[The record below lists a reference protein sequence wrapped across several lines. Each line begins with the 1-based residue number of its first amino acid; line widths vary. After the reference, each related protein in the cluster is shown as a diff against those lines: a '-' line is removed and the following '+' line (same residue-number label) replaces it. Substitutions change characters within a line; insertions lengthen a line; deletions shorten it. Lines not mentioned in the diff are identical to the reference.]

1 MLSRAAA
8 CRTDAVSAAATCAL
22 LTPHLRLTAPVSRLR
37 GGADVSADAPG
48 RRRLF
53 RTSHAMAST
62 NDPGHT
68 LASLP
73 KTWRFTES
81 LPADPQYPTPL
92 SSHRAI
98 RTKLG
103 PRLVRGALYTFVR
116 PEQQED
122 PELLAV
128 SPAALRDL
136 GIKQSEATTDTFR
149 QTAAGNKLWGWEGE
163 EAAAEEEEEGKGEQ
177 SESRP
182 QHEPTSPESS
192 SQAASKTGYPWA
204 QCYGG
209 YQFGQWA
216 GQLGDG
222 RAISL
227 FEVPVA
233 STSPVSQSNGTSSA
247 SALSQQPPRSY
258 EIQVKGA
265 GMTPYSRFADGR
277 AVLRSS
283 IREFVVSESL
293 NALGIPSTR
302 ALALTLLPKVLVH
315 RERLEPAAI
324 VTRFAESWLRL
335 GTFDLLRT
343 RGDRPLTRHLAD
355 YVAETVY
362 GGWDKLPGRLADKLS
377 ADDDSVA
384 RLLQPPRNVP
394 WDTVEGPTD
403 PEDPAAGTA
412 ENRYARLYREIVR
425 RNARTV
431 AHWQVY
437 GFMNGVLNT
446 DNTSILGLSLD
457 FGPFAFLDNFDP
469 SYTPNHDDHHLRYS
483 YRNQPSIIWWNL
495 VRFGEALGE
504 LLAAGSRVDDAAF
517 IEEGII
523 GLAKVDVLAAG
534 GIAAEVDT
542 SSPTPSSTPTPTQ
555 QTRASPPPI
564 PPRVERAA
572 GELASHAEDIIMRV
586 GEEYKNLF
594 ISEYKRLFMARLGLP
609 APSHQELAATG
620 DMDPL
625 ITGLLDVMEQ
635 IELDFNMFFRRLS
648 AVRLADI
655 ATPEARRR
663 TAETFFY
670 REGVTAAVG
679 EEAGRRLVAEWLSE
693 WRERVVASDKAESD
707 SNSTSSSEEREERRS
722 RGMKAVNPNFVPR
735 GWVLDEVIRRV
746 EHDGERDVLRRIM
759 HMALHPFADEWHG
772 QTFDGNSEPY
782 QGDALEEIRWTQ
794 DVPEKQRAM
803 QCSCSS

>member
-1 MLSRAAA
+1 MLSRSVV
-8 CRTDAVSAAATCAL
+8 CRPDAVSAAAACTL
-22 LTPHLRLTAPVSRLR
+22 RTSRFHLTLPVTRLP
-37 GGADVSADAPG
+37 PG
-48 RRRLF
+48 RSQRRAF
-53 RTSHAMAST
+53 FSSTATMASSSK
-62 NDPGHT
+62 DQGYT
-68 LASLP
+68 LESLP

-81 LPADPQYPTPL
+81 LPTDAQFPTPA
-92 SSHRAI
+92 SSHRAV

-116 PEQQED
+116 PEQQQE

-128 SPAALRDL
+128 SPAALHDL
-136 GIKQSEATTDTFR
+136 GIKPSEAATDDFL
-149 QTAAGNKLWGWEGE
+149 QTVAGNKLWGWEGE
-163 EAAAEEEEEGKGEQ
+163 KAAPEEEEEGSGGEGSSAQ
-177 SESRP
+177 ESAVP
-182 QHEPTSPESS
+182 EQPSSPD
-192 SQAASKTGYPWA
+192 ASVKTGYPWA

-227 FEVPVA
+227 FEVPV
-233 STSPVSQSNGTSSA
+233 TSSA
-247 SALSQQPPRSY
+247 TESNDATPASPTTLRSPPPAESY
-258 EIQVKGA
+258 EIQLKGA

-302 ALALTLLPKVLVH
+302 ALALTLLPNVLVH

-324 VTRFAESWLRL
+324 VTRFAESWVRL

-343 RGDRPLTRHLAD
+343 RGDRQLTQTLAD
-355 YVAETVY
+355 YVAERVY
-362 GGWDKLPGRLADKLS
+362 GGWDKLPGRLRDKIS
-377 ADDDSVA
+377 PDDDSVEV
-384 RLLQPPRNVP
+384 LLNPPRGIP
-394 WDTVEGPTD
+394 KLTMEGPTD
-403 PEDPAAGTA
+403 LEDPLFGTA
-412 ENRYARLYREIVR
+412 ENRYVRLYREIVR

-504 LLAAGSRVDDAAF
+504 FLAAGKRVDDPAF
-517 IEEGII
+517 AEGGVI
-523 GLAKVDVLAAG
+523 GLAKADVAAAKG
-534 GIAAEVDT
+534 TTAKADAQPP
-542 SSPTPSSTPTPTQ
+542 SSPSSNQ
-555 QTRASPPPI
+555 LSPA
-564 PPRVERAA
+564 VERAA
-572 GELASHAEDIIMRV
+572 AELASHAEDIIMRV
-586 GEEYKNLF
+586 GEEYKSYF

-609 APSHQELAATG
+609 VPSNKQLAATG
-620 DMDPL
+620 EMDSI
-625 ITGLLDVMEQ
+625 ITSLLDVMEQ

-648 AVRLADI
+648 SVRLVDI
-655 ATPEARRR
+655 ETPEDRRR
-663 TAETFFY
+663 TAERFFY
-670 REGVTAAVG
+670 REGVTAAIG

-693 WRERVVASDKAESD
+693 WRERILASYENFAEAGSG
-707 SNSTSSSEEREERRS
+707 TTEEKEERRV
-722 RGMKAVNPNFVPR
+722 RAMKAVNPNFVPR

-746 EHDGERDVLRRIM
+746 EQDGERDVLRRIM

-772 QTFDGNSEPY
+772 KTFDGNNEPFE
-782 QGDALEEIRWTQ
+782 GDPLEELRWTQ
-794 DVPEKQRAM
+794 DVPERQRAM

>member
-1 MLSRAAA
+1 
-8 CRTDAVSAAATCAL
+8 
-22 LTPHLRLTAPVSRLR
+22 
-37 GGADVSADAPG
+37 
-48 RRRLF
+48 
-53 RTSHAMAST
+53 MASSP
-62 NDPGHT
+62 NDSGHT

-81 LPADPQYPTPL
+81 LPTDLQFPTPL
-92 SSHRAI
+92 SSHRAV

-116 PEQQED
+116 PEHQENL
-122 PELLAV
+122 ELLAV

-136 GIKQSEATTDTFR
+136 GLKQSEAGTDDFR
-149 QTAAGNKLWGWEGE
+149 QTVAGNKLWGWEGG
-163 EAAAEEEEEGKGEQ
+163 EAAAEEEEGGGGGNQSAEQ
-177 SESRP
+177 SE
-182 QHEPTSPESS
+182 QQ
-192 SQAASKTGYPWA
+192 SQAASDLPSQSASKTGYPWA

-227 FEVPVA
+227 FEVPV
-233 STSPVSQSNGTSSA
+233 SLDSKLPPVSQGA
-247 SALSQQPPRSY
+247 SAQPPPTSY
-258 EIQVKGA
+258 EIQLKGA

-302 ALALTLLPKVLVH
+302 ALALTLLPNVLVH

-343 RGDRPLTRHLAD
+343 RGDRPLTRQLAD

-377 ADDDSVA
+377 PDDDSVE
-384 RLLQPPRNVP
+384 RLLHPPRGVP
-394 WDTVEGPTD
+394 WDTIESPIEPDG
-403 PEDPAAGTA
+403 PAAGTD

-446 DNTSILGLSLD
+446 DNTSVLGLSLD

-504 LLAAGSRVDDAAF
+504 LLAAGARVDEPSF

-523 GLAKVDVLAAG
+523 GLAKADVLAAG
-534 GIAAEVDT
+534 GKIADVEA
-542 SSPTPSSTPTPTQ
+542 PSSTPTPQSQ
-555 QTRASPPPI
+555 QAHASPATI
-564 PPRVERAA
+564 PPSVERAA

-609 APSHQELAATG
+609 APAHKDLAATG

-648 AVRLADI
+648 SVRLADI
-655 ATPEARRR
+655 ETPEARRH
-663 TAETFFY
+663 TAEMFFY
-670 REGVTAAVG
+670 REGVTAAVS
-679 EEAGRRLVAEWLSE
+679 EEAGRRLVAEWLSD
-693 WRERVVASDKAESD
+693 WRDRVVASDKAAAEAD
-707 SNSTSSSEEREERRS
+707 SSSRTTTTTTITTSEEREERRI
-722 RGMKAVNPNFVPR
+722 RTMKAVNPNFVPR

-746 EHDGERDVLRRIM
+746 ERDGERDVLRRIM
-759 HMALHPFADEWHG
+759 HMALHPFADEWNG
-772 QTFDGNSEPY
+772 QTFDGSSEPY
-782 QGDALEEIRWTQ
+782 QGDALEEVRWTQ

>member
-1 MLSRAAA
+1 M
-8 CRTDAVSAAATCAL
+8 
-22 LTPHLRLTAPVSRLR
+22 
-37 GGADVSADAPG
+37 
-48 RRRLF
+48 
-53 RTSHAMAST
+53 TSSSK
-62 NDPGHT
+62 DQGYT
-68 LASLP
+68 LEALP

-81 LPADPQYPTPL
+81 LPTDSQFPTPA
-92 SSHRAI
+92 SSHRAV

-116 PEQQED
+116 PEQQQE

-136 GIKQSEATTDTFR
+136 GIKASEATTNDFL
-149 QTAAGNKLWGWEGE
+149 QTVAGNKLWGWQGE
-163 EAAAEEEEEGKGEQ
+163 EAAPEEEEEGNGAEGSASQ
-177 SESRP
+177 ESP
-182 QHEPTSPESS
+182 AAAAAAVQPSS
-192 SQAASKTGYPWA
+192 SPDPSAKTGYPWA

-227 FEVPVA
+227 FEVPVTPTTQ
-233 STSPVSQSNGTSSA
+233 SNETPVSLPELELRS
-247 SALSQQPPRSY
+247 PPPAESY
-258 EIQVKGA
+258 EIQLKGA

-302 ALALTLLPKVLVH
+302 ALALTLLPNVLVH

-324 VTRFAESWLRL
+324 VTRFAESWVRL

-343 RGDRPLTRHLAD
+343 RGDRQLIQTLAD
-355 YVAETVY
+355 YVAERVY
-362 GGWDKLPGRLADKLS
+362 CGWDKLPGRVRDKIS
-377 ADDDSVA
+377 PDDDSVEV
-384 RLLQPPRNVP
+384 LLNPPRGVP
-394 WDTVEGPTD
+394 KLAMEGPTD
-403 PEDPAAGTA
+403 PEDPNFGTA
-412 ENRYARLYREIVR
+412 ENRYVRLYREIVR

-504 LLAAGSRVDDAAF
+504 FLAAGERVDDPAF
-517 IEEGII
+517 AEGGVI
-523 GLAKVDVLAAG
+523 GLAKADVAASSG
-534 GIAAEVDT
+534 AATTTAAVET
-542 SSPTPSSTPTPTQ
+542 ETQPPSSAHTSTQ
-555 QTRASPPPI
+555 FSPA
-564 PPRVERAA
+564 VERAA
-572 GELASHAEDIIMRV
+572 ADLASHAEDIIMRV
-586 GEEYKNLF
+586 GEEYKSYF

-609 APSHQELAATG
+609 APSHEQLAATG
-620 DMDPL
+620 EMDSI
-625 ITGLLDVMEQ
+625 ITSLLDVMEQ

-648 AVRLADI
+648 SVRLADI
-655 ATPEARRR
+655 ETPSDRRR
-663 TAETFFY
+663 TAERFFY
-670 REGVTAAVG
+670 QEGVTAAVG

-693 WRERVVASDKAESD
+693 WRERILASYNTDTA
-707 SNSTSSSEEREERRS
+707 SSSSTTEEKEDRRI
-722 RGMKAVNPNFVPR
+722 RAMKAVNPNFVPR

-746 EHDGERDVLRRIM
+746 EQDGERDVLRRIM
-759 HMALHPFADEWHG
+759 HMALHPFADAWHG
-772 QTFDGNSEPY
+772 QTFDGSSAPFD
-782 QGDALEEIRWTQ
+782 GDPLEELRWTQ
-794 DVPEKQRAM
+794 DVPERQRAM

>member
-1 MLSRAAA
+1 
-8 CRTDAVSAAATCAL
+8 
-22 LTPHLRLTAPVSRLR
+22 
-37 GGADVSADAPG
+37 
-48 RRRLF
+48 
-53 RTSHAMAST
+53 MASSPK
-62 NDPGHT
+62 DQGYT
-68 LASLP
+68 LKSLP

-81 LPADPQYPTPL
+81 LPADSQFPTPA
-92 SSHRAI
+92 SSHRTV

-116 PEQQED
+116 PEQQQD

-128 SPAALRDL
+128 SPAALRDI
-136 GIKQSEATTDTFR
+136 GIRQSEATTDDFL
-149 QTAAGNKLWGWEGE
+149 QTVSGNKLWGWEGQKAAPEDE
-163 EAAAEEEEEGKGEQ
+163 EDGGK
-177 SESRP
+177 ESGDNADSA
-182 QHEPTSPESS
+182 QTSPPSAQPSAPEPAVKS
-192 SQAASKTGYPWA
+192 GYPWA

-227 FEVPVA
+227 FEVPVTPSSHA
-233 STSPVSQSNGTSSA
+233 DDTATSPFDLRS
-247 SALSQQPPRSY
+247 PPPAVSY
-258 EIQVKGA
+258 EIQLKGA

-302 ALALTLLPKVLVH
+302 ALALTLLPNVLVH

-343 RGDRPLTRHLAD
+343 RGERQLTQSLAD
-355 YVAETVY
+355 YVAERVY

-377 ADDDSVA
+377 PDDDSVA
-384 RLLQPPRNVP
+384 LLLNPRRNVP
-394 WDTVEGPTD
+394 KLTIEGPTD
-403 PEDPAAGTA
+403 PEDPAFGTA
-412 ENRYARLYREIVR
+412 ENRYVRLYREIVR

-431 AHWQVY
+431 AYWQVY

-504 LLAAGSRVDDAAF
+504 LLAAGARVDDVAF
-517 IEEGII
+517 AEGGVI
-523 GLAKVDVLAAG
+523 GLAEADV
-534 GIAAEVDT
+534 AESTAHYEDNQAPASST
-542 SSPTPSSTPTPTQ
+542 SSATSLPLTP
-555 QTRASPPPI
+555 A
-564 PPRVERAA
+564 VERAA
-572 GELASHAEDIIMRV
+572 TELATRAEDIILRV
-586 GEEYKNLF
+586 GEEYKSYF

-609 APSHQELAATG
+609 APFDKQLAATG
-620 DMDPL
+620 EMDSI
-625 ITGLLDVMEQ
+625 ITSLLDVMEQ
-635 IELDFNMFFRRLS
+635 IELDFNLFFRRLS
-648 AVRLADI
+648 SVRLSDI
-655 ATPEARRR
+655 ETPDDRLR
-663 TAETFFY
+663 TANRFFY
-670 REGVTAAVG
+670 REGVTSVVG
-679 EEAGRRLVAEWLSE
+679 EEAGRRLVAEWLSV
-693 WRERVVASDKAESD
+693 WRERILATNETGDKD
-707 SNSTSSSEEREERRS
+707 ERRIHA
-722 RGMKAVNPNFVPR
+722 MKAVNPNFVPR

-746 EHDGERDVLRRIM
+746 EQDGERDVLRRVL
-759 HMALHPFADEWHG
+759 HMALHPFADKWHD
-772 QTFDGNSEPY
+772 QVFDGSSEPF
-782 QGDALEEIRWTQ
+782 QGDPLEELRWTQ
-794 DVPEKQRAM
+794 DVPQGQRAM

>member
-1 MLSRAAA
+1 MSSSK
-8 CRTDAVSAAATCAL
+8 DQ
-22 LTPHLRLTAPVSRLR
+22 
-37 GGADVSADAPG
+37 GY
-48 RRRLF
+48 
-53 RTSHAMAST
+53 
-62 NDPGHT
+62 T
-68 LASLP
+68 LESLP
-73 KTWRFTES
+73 KTWHFTES
-81 LPADPQYPTPL
+81 LPADPQFPTPA
-92 SSHRAI
+92 SSHRAV

-116 PEQQED
+116 PEKQEE

-128 SPAALRDL
+128 SPAALHDL
-136 GIKQSEATTDTFR
+136 GIKQTEATTDDFL
-149 QTAAGNKLWGWEGE
+149 QTVSGNKLWGWEDV
-163 EAAAEEEEEGKGEQ
+163 AAGPEEEEGSEKSSSQEQ
-177 SESRP
+177 NK
-182 QHEPTSPESS
+182 SPESQS
-192 SQAASKTGYPWA
+192 STDPSVKTGYPWA

-227 FEVPVA
+227 FEVLAVQP
-233 STSPVSQSNGTSSA
+233 SLSQPNDLSSSA
-247 SALSQQPPRSY
+247 SSSSSTTVSKPPPPSRSY
-258 EIQVKGA
+258 EVQLKGA

-302 ALALTLLPKVLVH
+302 ALALTLLPQVLVH

-324 VTRFAESWLRL
+324 VTRFAESWVRL

-343 RGDRPLTRHLAD
+343 RGDRALIQRLAD
-355 YVAETVY
+355 YVAEQVY
-362 GGWDKLPGRLADKLS
+362 GGWNTLPGRLPDKLS
-377 ADDDSVA
+377 PDDDSVP
-384 RLLQPPRNVP
+384 LLLNPRRDVP
-394 WDTVEGPTD
+394 KVGMEGPTD
-403 PEDPAAGTA
+403 PEDPAFGTA
-412 ENRYARLYREIVR
+412 ENRYVRLYREIVR

-504 LLAAGSRVDDAAF
+504 FLAAGARVDDAAF
-517 IEEGII
+517 LEEGVI
-523 GLAKVDVLAAG
+523 GLAKVDVQAEG
-534 GIAAEVDT
+534 GDAESKASRSPSQQ
-542 SSPTPSSTPTPTQ
+542 SSG
-555 QTRASPPPI
+555 SPPPLS
-564 PPRVERAA
+564 PHVERAA
-572 GELASHAEDIIMRV
+572 GELASHAEEIIMRV

-594 ISEYKRLFMARLGLP
+594 TAEYKRLFMARLGLP
-609 APSHQELAATG
+609 PPSHKQVAATG
-620 DMDPL
+620 EMDTI

-648 AVRLADI
+648 SVRLADI
-655 ATPEARRR
+655 ETPESRRR
-663 TAETFFY
+663 TAERFFY

-679 EEAGRRLVAEWLSE
+679 EEASRRLVAEWLSE
-693 WRERVVASDKAESD
+693 WRERILASYKAD
-707 SNSTSSSEEREERRS
+707 TAGGSNEEKEDRRV
-722 RGMKAVNPNFVPR
+722 RTMKSVNPNFVPR

-746 EHDGERDVLRRIM
+746 EHDCERDVLRRIM
-759 HMALHPFADEWHG
+759 HMALHPFVDEWHG
-772 QTFDGNSEPY
+772 QTFDGCSEPY
-782 QGDALEEIRWTQ
+782 KGDPLEEVRWTQ
-794 DVPEKQRAM
+794 DVPERQRAM

>member
-1 MLSRAAA
+1 
-8 CRTDAVSAAATCAL
+8 
-22 LTPHLRLTAPVSRLR
+22 
-37 GGADVSADAPG
+37 
-48 RRRLF
+48 
-53 RTSHAMAST
+53 MASSPK
-62 NDPGHT
+62 DQVYT

-81 LPADPQYPTPL
+81 LPTDAQFPSPA
-92 SSHRAI
+92 SSHRAV

-116 PEQQED
+116 PEWQQD

-136 GIKQSEATTDTFR
+136 GIRPSEATTDDFL
-149 QTAAGNKLWGWEGE
+149 QTVSGNRLWGWEGE
-163 EAAAEEEEEGKGEQ
+163 EAGPEDEEDDSSHVSANSTQDSPAAAQ
-177 SESRP
+177 SPSSPRP
-182 QHEPTSPESS
+182 ALKS
-192 SQAASKTGYPWA
+192 GYPWS

-227 FEVPVA
+227 FEVPV
-233 STSPVSQSNGTSSA
+233 TSS
-247 SALSQQPPRSY
+247 PRADDAVTSY
-258 EIQVKGA
+258 EIQLKGA
-265 GMTPYSRFADGR
+265 GVTPYSRFADGR

-302 ALALTLLPKVLVH
+302 ALALTLLPNVLVH

-343 RGDRPLTRHLAD
+343 RGERQLTQTLAD
-355 YVAETVY
+355 YVAEQVY
-362 GGWDKLPGRLADKLS
+362 GGWDKLPGRLRDTLS
-377 ADDDSVA
+377 PDDDSVA
-384 RLLQPPRNVP
+384 LLLNPRRDIP
-394 WDTVEGPTD
+394 KLAIEGPAD
-403 PEDPAAGTA
+403 PEDPAFGTA
-412 ENRYARLYREIVR
+412 ENRYVRLYREIVR

-431 AHWQVY
+431 AYWQVY

-504 LLAAGSRVDDAAF
+504 LLAAGARVDDPVFAQG
-517 IEEGII
+517 GII
-523 GLAKVDVLAAG
+523 GLAKADVMEGSTAG
-534 GIAAEVDT
+534 AEDSQRT
-542 SSPTPSSTPTPTQ
+542 SPNSSTDSSHL
-555 QTRASPPPI
+555 SPA
-564 PPRVERAA
+564 VERAA
-572 GELASHAEDIIMRV
+572 TELATRAEDIILRV
-586 GEEYKNLF
+586 GEEYKTYF

-609 APSHQELAATG
+609 PPSNKELAAAG
-620 DMDPL
+620 EMDPI
-625 ITGLLDVMEQ
+625 ITSLLDVIEQ
-635 IELDFNMFFRRLS
+635 IELDFNLFFRRLS
-648 AVRLADI
+648 SVRLADLE
-655 ATPEARRR
+655 TPDDRLR
-663 TAETFFY
+663 TANRFFY
-670 REGVTAAVG
+670 REGVTSAVG
-679 EEAGRRLVAEWLSE
+679 EETGRQLVAEWLSE
-693 WRERVVASDKAESD
+693 WRGRILATHKTVTPDD
-707 SNSTSSSEEREERRS
+707 RDERRIQA
-722 RGMKAVNPNFVPR
+722 MKAVNPNFVPR

-746 EHDGERDVLRRIM
+746 ERDGERDVLRRIM
-759 HMALHPFADEWHG
+759 HMALHPFADKWHD
-772 QTFDGNSEPY
+772 QTFDGDNEPFK
-782 QGDALEEIRWTQ
+782 GDPLEEIRWTQ
-794 DVPEKQRAM
+794 DVPEGQRAM

>member
-1 MLSRAAA
+1 
-8 CRTDAVSAAATCAL
+8 
-22 LTPHLRLTAPVSRLR
+22 
-37 GGADVSADAPG
+37 
-48 RRRLF
+48 
-53 RTSHAMAST
+53 MASSSSPSS
-62 NDPGHT
+62 NDAGHT

-81 LPADPQYPTPL
+81 LPADPQFPTPL

-136 GIKQSEATTDTFR
+136 GIKQSEAATDDFR
-149 QTAAGNKLWGWEGE
+149 QTAAGNKLWGWEGG
-163 EAAAEEEEEGKGEQ
+163 EAAAEEEEEGASEQ
-177 SESRP
+177 SET
-182 QHEPTSPESS
+182 QQEQSPADSS
-192 SQAASKTGYPWA
+192 APGTSKTGYPWA

-227 FEVPVA
+227 FEVPVD

-247 SALSQQPPRSY
+247 SASSQPPPKSY
-258 EIQVKGA
+258 EIQLKGA

-302 ALALTLLPKVLVH
+302 ALSLTLLPKVLVH

-343 RGDRPLTRHLAD
+343 RGDRPLTRQLAD

-377 ADDDSVA
+377 PDDDSVA

-394 WDTVEGPTD
+394 RDTIEGPTD
-403 PEDPAAGTA
+403 PEDPNFGSA
-412 ENRYARLYREIVR
+412 ENRYVRLYREIVR

-504 LLAAGSRVDDAAF
+504 LLAAGPRVDEPAF
-517 IEEGII
+517 AEEGII

-534 GIAAEVDT
+534 GTAADVDT
-542 SSPTPSSTPTPTQ
+542 SSPTPSSTLPPSSQ
-555 QTRASPPPI
+555 QRSSPPPI

-609 APSHQELAATG
+609 TPSHKELAATG

-648 AVRLADI
+648 SVRLADI
-655 ATPEARRR
+655 ETPEIRRR

-693 WRERVVASDKAESD
+693 WRERVVASDKAAAEAD
-707 SNSTSSSEEREERRS
+707 SSVTPKECEEQRICT
-722 RGMKAVNPNFVPR
+722 MKSVNPNFVPR

-746 EHDGERDVLRRIM
+746 EHNNERDVLRRIM

-772 QTFDGNSEPY
+772 QTFDGSSEPY